1 MPRRSC
7 PDERRDERSPRP
19 GVAVN
24 AAALRRP
31 DVVCVLAST
40 GGPNA
45 LTRFFATFAEAP
57 PVPFVIVQHMPPGFT
72 GRLAERLATVSPFV
86 VREAGDGDELPIA
99 GVLVAPAGAH
109 LRFQH
114 GHLRLTADPAIGG
127 LRPRA
132 DLTLADLAEALG
144 AGVLAVVLTGM
155 GDDGLLGCRSVAAA
169 GGQVLAQDPDTT
181 AVDGMPRRVR
191 EADLATMVAS
201 PEDLAG
207 AIATA
212 CGTRATGRRSGDRRP
227 SPSVPTRPPGHVP
240 VAMLQAVRD
249 LLAETE
255 DANLQSLRDSYLARR
270 IAAFARRHELTLD
283 DRLLDG
289 LRRDAELRSALL
301 GRLHVHVTSFFR
313 DFDHWE
319 DLDEQVMSRLPMTPR
334 VWSAGCADGS
344 EAYSLALLAMEHG
357 RRPRVW
363 ATDVDDAVLE
373 KAASGRYRDGD
384 TRDVPADLLARYF
397 RPLSTG
403 GVEVR
408 GDLRTMVAVERHD
421 ALHDAL
427 PREQFDV
434 VACRNLVIYLGP
446 EGRDRLYHRLA
457 AAVRPGGVLFTGAA
471 DSFHDPGR
479 FGFEPIGRTL
489 FRRLGD
495 TAVATLHSGSAG

>member
-1 MPRRSC
+1 M
-7 PDERRDERSPRP
+7 
-19 GVAVN
+19 N
-24 AAALRRP
+24 AAALRP
-31 DVVCVLAST
+31 PEVVCVVAST

-72 GRLAERLATVSPFV
+72 GRLAQRLATVGPFV
-86 VREAGDGDELPIA
+86 ACEAGDGDELPTA

-109 LRFQH
+109 LRFGH
-114 GHLRLTADPAIGG
+114 GRLRLSADPAIGG

-132 DLTLADLAEALG
+132 DLTLTDLAAALG

-155 GDDGLLGCRSVAAA
+155 GDDGLAGCRAVVAA

-212 CGTRATGRRSGDRRP
+212 CGTRATGRRAGDRRP
-227 SPSVPTRPPGHVP
+227 PSESSPPPGLVP
-240 VAMLQAVRD
+240 AALLQAVRD
-249 LLAETE
+249 LLARTE

-270 IAAFARRHELTLD
+270 IAAFARRHELALD

-289 LRRDAELRSALL
+289 LRHDPELRSALL

-319 DLDEQVMSRLPMTPR
+319 DLDEQVMGRLPMAPR

-344 EAYSLALLAMEHG
+344 EAYSLALLAVEHG

-373 KAASGRYRDGD
+373 KATSGRYRDGD

-397 RPLSTG
+397 RPLATG

-408 GDLRTMVAVERHD
+408 GDLRSMVVVERHD

-427 PREQFDV
+427 PDEQFDV

-446 EGRDRLYHRLA
+446 EGRERLYHRLA

-495 TAVATLHSGSAG
+495 TAVAPLDAGSAR